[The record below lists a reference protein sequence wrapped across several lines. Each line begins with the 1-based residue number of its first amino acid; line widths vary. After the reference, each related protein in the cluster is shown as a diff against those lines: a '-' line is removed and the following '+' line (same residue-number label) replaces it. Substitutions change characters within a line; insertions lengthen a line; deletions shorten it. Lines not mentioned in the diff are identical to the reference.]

1 MNPDAVG
8 HVQVRAGHVER
19 HRASRRVHPLDA
31 DNRLLAQVVADQG
44 IADLQQ
50 LCRTETPLVAPAHEE
65 RVLEGYLDP
74 IVDQVE
80 TLVFAV
86 GDRSNAGDARR
97 HLAGTAGPEPAVLS
111 AVVGITFQSGH
122 IERGHLIAGHQV
134 FDGDQMAVGLADE
147 RTVEEAVA
155 AAVTRAAART
165 ATSRSAAATP
175 AARAALGGTTRCR
188 TPAARACGCT
198 AAAGRG

>member
-44 IADLQQ
+44 IADLEQ
-50 LCRTETPLVAPAHEE
+50 LGRAEAPPVTTAHEE

-74 IVDQVE
+74 TVDQVE

-86 GDRSNAGDARR
+86 GDRSDAGDARG
-97 HLAGTAGPEPAVLS
+97 HLAGTAGPEPVVLS
-111 AVVGITFQSGH
+111 MVVGITFQAGH
-122 IERGHLIAGHQV
+122 VKRGHLIAGHQV
-134 FDGDQMAVGLADE
+134 FDGDETAVGEADQ
-147 RTVEEAVA
+147 RTVEEAVT

-165 ATSRSAAATP
+165 ATSRPAAATP
-175 AARAALGGTTRCR
+175 TARAALGGTARCR
-188 TPAARACGCT
+188 
-198 AAAGRG
+198 AAAA